1 MMMRNKDLVCPVVSD
16 LTLTATGQSE
26 GDKLRMRTG
35 VTETISK

>member
-1 MMMRNKDLVCPVVSD
+1 MWNEDLVCPVF
-16 LTLTATGQSE
+16 QIWRNE